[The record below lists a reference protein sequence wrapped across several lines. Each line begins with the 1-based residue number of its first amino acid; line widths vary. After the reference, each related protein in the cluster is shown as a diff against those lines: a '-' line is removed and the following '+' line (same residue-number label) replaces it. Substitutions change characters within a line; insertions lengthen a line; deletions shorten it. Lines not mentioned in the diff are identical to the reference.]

1 MKLKAWQT
9 LVAAVH
15 MVASTTQERA
25 GGRLR
30 QGFHIAVLLIG
41 GSLLLIGIPAIRGGV
56 QGAKELAAVFSG
68 WIAAIVGFYFLQ
80 GQAQQAAAAAEE
92 AERERNASAMREM
105 TVALENLRR
114 QNEKFDK
121 GLQKVI
127 NSLPEYQEEAEGP

>member
-1 MKLKAWQT
+1 MA
-9 LVAAVH
+9 
-15 MVASTTQERA
+15 ASTTQERSA
-25 GGRLR
+25 GRLR

-41 GSLLLIGIPAIRGGV
+41 GSLVLIRIPAVRGDV
-56 QGAKELAAVFSG
+56 QGAKEVAAVFSG

-114 QNEKFDK
+114 QNEKFDT

-127 NSLPEYQEEAEGP
+127 SSLPEYQEEAEAP